1 MYMEPQWIVYHVMH
15 EETNGSIA
23 WLILFIIFDIIVLW
37 KKKEQLSKKKKKK
50 KKKNLKST

>member
-1 MYMEPQWIVYHVMH
+1 MEPQWIVYHVMH

-50 KKKNLKST
+50 NLKST